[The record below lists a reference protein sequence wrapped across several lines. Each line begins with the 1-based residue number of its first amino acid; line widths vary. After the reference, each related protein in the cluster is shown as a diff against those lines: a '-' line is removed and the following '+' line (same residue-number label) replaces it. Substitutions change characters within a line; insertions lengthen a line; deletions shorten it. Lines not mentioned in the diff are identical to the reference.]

1 MFDVNKIR
9 KEFPIL
15 ERKIYGKPLV
25 YMDNAATSQKPI
37 SVIKAIDD
45 YYKKSNS
52 NVHRGVHFLS
62 NEATDLFEGAREKI
76 RKFINAEKTSEIIFV
91 RGTTEAINLVASS
104 YGRKYFK
111 EGDEIIITE
120 LEHHANIV
128 PWQIIC
134 EQTGAKLKVIPIT
147 DEGELK
153 YEEFDRMLSEKT
165 KFVSVAHISNVLGTI
180 NPIKKII
187 DASHK
192 AGAKVLIDGAQSI
205 QHIKIDV
212 KQLDCDFFAFS
223 SHKIYGPTGTGVL
236 YGKEKFLEDMPV
248 YQAGGE
254 MIKTVS
260 FEKTTYNDLPYKF
273 EAGTPDIAG
282 SIGLGAAI
290 DFINEIGL
298 DEIGEYENQLL
309 KYGTE
314 KLSSIEGLRI
324 IGTAP
329 EKESV
334 ISFVCGNNH
343 PYDTGTILDNMGI
356 AVRTGMHC
364 AEPLIRRFCL
374 PGTVRASFAFYNTF
388 EEIDRLREGILKSI
402 KMLNG

>member
-76 RKFINAEKTSEIIFV
+76 RNFINAEKTSEIIFV

-147 DEGELK
+147 EEGELK
-153 YEEFDRMLSEKT
+153 YEEFEKMLSEKT
-165 KFVSVAHISNVLGTI
+165 KFVSIAHISNVLGTI

-236 YGKEKFLEDMPV
+236 YGKEKILEDMPV
-248 YQAGGE
+248 YQGGGE

-260 FEKTTYNDLPYKF
+260 FEKTIYNDLPYKF

-329 EKESV
+329 KKESV

>member
-76 RKFINAEKTSEIIFV
+76 RNFINAEKTSEIIFV

-147 DEGELK
+147 EEGELK
-153 YEEFDRMLSEKT
+153 YEEFEKMLSEKT

-236 YGKEKFLEDMPV
+236 YGKEKILEDMPV

-298 DEIGEYENQLL
+298 DEIGKYENQLL

>member
-76 RKFINAEKTSEIIFV
+76 RNFINAEKTSEIIFV

-153 YEEFDRMLSEKT
+153 YEEFEKMLSEKT

-236 YGKEKFLEDMPV
+236 YGKEKILEDMPV

-329 EKESV
+329 KKESV

>member
-1 MFDVNKIR
+1 
-9 KEFPIL
+9 
-15 ERKIYGKPLV
+15 
-25 YMDNAATSQKPI
+25 
-37 SVIKAIDD
+37 
-45 YYKKSNS
+45 
-52 NVHRGVHFLS
+52 
-62 NEATDLFEGAREKI
+62 
-76 RKFINAEKTSEIIFV
+76 
-91 RGTTEAINLVASS
+91 
-104 YGRKYFK
+104 
-111 EGDEIIITE
+111 
-120 LEHHANIV
+120 
-128 PWQIIC
+128 
-134 EQTGAKLKVIPIT
+134 
-147 DEGELK
+147 
-153 YEEFDRMLSEKT
+153 
-165 KFVSVAHISNVLGTI
+165 
-180 NPIKKII
+180 
-187 DASHK
+187 
-192 AGAKVLIDGAQSI
+192 
-205 QHIKIDV
+205 
-212 KQLDCDFFAFS
+212 
-223 SHKIYGPTGTGVL
+223 
-236 YGKEKFLEDMPV
+236 MPV

-329 EKESV
+329 KKESV